1 MERHYIDDRVKSSLR
16 DLEVNPPVEAWLAIS
31 EGMEKP
37 PLRRFIPPFLRVAA
51 SLAAL
56 VVSLFSVWFLL
67 FDRMDTGMVA
77 SRLPDPSYM
86 SPQPVQA
93 GLVSDNLP
101 TLRTLLHR
109 DHQGLPPA
117 APRNWLP
124 EALPDYGPEEL
135 SSPVVHSGH
144 SPGLSQPGINLAG
157 PLIGREAFL
166 PPEPQ
171 DERRGFLEYLGSIGE
186 NRPEGIRFGAHF
198 APTHNYRILVAD
210 EAFGMHQLPF
220 ESLEESILSFET
232 GMHVQFS
239 LPGRWSIQ
247 TGLQYRRTGQYVK
260 DIMAYSH
267 PANMPL
273 YGLDRGDGFV
283 FHPQSIL
290 TSQGSIRL
298 SDPHFYFADVQSFRV
313 MSNKQFVGD
322 NDIRSL
328 NKSAEG
334 LTQIFNYVEVPVLF
348 RYRLWNRYVGI
359 ELKAGIAGSYLLD
372 NAVYLGRRTM
382 QQAIGE
388 TYGVRQYNFSA
399 IGGFS
404 MEIPLSA
411 RLSLH
416 LEPTAQVFLHP
427 MLREGMMPGNAYPYS
442 YSLQTGISYGW

>member
-1 MERHYIDDRVKSSLR
+1 MERHYIDDRVESSLR

-31 EGMEKP
+31 EGMEKRP
-37 PLRRFIPPFLRVAA
+37 MRRFIPPFLRVAA

-56 VVSLFSVWFLL
+56 VVSLFSLWFLL
-67 FDRMDTGMVA
+67 FDRIETGMVA
-77 SRLPDPSYM
+77 SRQAIPAHM
-86 SPQPVQA
+86 SPQFPQS
-93 GLVSDNLP
+93 GLETDNLP
-101 TLRTLLHR
+101 AHR
-109 DHQGLPPA
+109 SLAHRGLQALPPLA
-117 APRNWLP
+117 SRNWP
-124 EALPDYGPEEL
+124 VEALPEPGSGEL
-135 SSPVVHSGH
+135 SRPFVHSDQ
-144 SPGLSQPGINLAG
+144 SPEPTHPGIKLAG
-157 PLIGREAFL
+157 PLLGREAFI
-166 PPEPQ
+166 PA
-171 DERRGFLEYLGSIGE
+171 ERQEGLSGLLDYLVSMGE

-198 APTHNYRILVAD
+198 APTHNYRILMAD

-232 GMHVQFS
+232 GLNVRFS

-247 TGLQYRRTGQYVK
+247 TGMQYRRTGQYVK
-260 DIMAYSH
+260 DIMAFSH

-273 YGLDRGDGFV
+273 YGPDRGDGFV

-298 SDPHFYFADVQSFRV
+298 SDPHFYFADIQSFRV
-313 MSNKQFVGD
+313 LSNKQFFGD
-322 NDIRSL
+322 DDIRSL

-334 LTQIFNYVEVPVLF
+334 LTQIFNYLEVPVIF
-348 RYRLWNRYVGI
+348 RYRLWNKYVGI
-359 ELKAGIAGSYLLD
+359 ELKAGMAGIYLLD
-372 NAVYLGRRTM
+372 NAVYLGQSTM
-382 QQAIGE
+382 QRAVGE

-416 LEPTAQVFLHP
+416 LEPTAQVFLNP